1 VLAASLVATA
11 GTAQPDPAAETS
23 WMLVASSGVDS
34 LGVVGA
40 KNAADASGRALSELA
55 ERGYVYARIDSIS
68 GERHIYVSAG
78 RRAEIQSIELVGGAA
93 LDGLSDA
100 WATRQGQP
108 YDLRVLRADLE
119 AAAQRYVEAGFP
131 EAELVPTLA
140 IDSAGVAI
148 RVDVTEG
155 SQAVLA
161 GVELVGGRSR
171 SRGLATR
178 LSGLQAGAA
187 FQPLDREALRRELEA
202 TGLFESVGVPTLA
215 LDANRQLVVQVPV
228 LDGPPGTFDLVLG
241 YLPSANSGSGGL
253 VGSGRLELRNPF
265 GGGRRVNV
273 ALNRTPGLVSAFD
286 LSVSD
291 PFVAGLPFGLAG
303 AFSGYA
309 RDSTF
314 SRQRLR
320 GETALRVSR
329 GIEVSLSASREAV
342 APGSFGATLIEGQQ
356 RVVRSS
362 GWFFGAGLAVRAV
375 DAPLNPR
382 RGLVLSIAA
391 EQGRRRRTPDPALEA
406 ASSQLQRRMDLL
418 ARAFLPMLAR
428 QTLVVGIEGQAL
440 LSGQDAGGGAAGR
453 ITEGELLR
461 LGGATS
467 LRGYDE
473 DAFIGDLVGRVL
485 LEYRFLWGPQ
495 TYAFGFGDLG
505 YIDQPLLPGGLAE
518 RQTRPGYG
526 AGIQVRT
533 GLGLATVTYA
543 LNPDLPASR
552 GKVHV
557 GLSVGL

>member
-1 VLAASLVATA
+1 M
-11 GTAQPDPAAETS
+11 AQPNPASDVSWALVTS
-23 WMLVASSGVDS
+23 RGADS
-34 LGVVGA
+34 LGVVQA
-40 KNAADASGRALSELA
+40 KTAVEAAERARSELA
-55 ERGYVYARIDSIS
+55 ERGYVYARVDSIS
-68 GERHIYVSAG
+68 ANHRIHLTPG
-78 RRAEIQSIELVGGAA
+78 RRTEVQSVELIGVAA
-93 LDGLSDA
+93 LDGLA
-100 WATRQGQP
+100 EGWQTRKGVL
-108 YDLRVLRADLE
+108 YDPRVLRSDLG
-119 AAAQRYVEAGFP
+119 AAAERYVEAGFP
-131 EAELVPTLA
+131 DAELVPTLT
-140 IDSAGVAI
+140 IDTTGVAI

-155 SQAVLA
+155 SRAVLA

-178 LSGLQAGAA
+178 LSGLRVGSAY
-187 FQPLDREALRRELEA
+187 QPFDRDALRRELEA
-202 TGLFESVGVPTLA
+202 TGLFIGVGEPRLV

-228 LDGPPGTFDLVLG
+228 QDAPPGTFDLVLG
-241 YLPSANSGSGGL
+241 YLPSANGTSGGL

-265 GGGRRVNV
+265 GGGRRVAV
-273 ALNRTPGLVSAFD
+273 SLNRTPGLVSAFD
-286 LSVSD
+286 LSLAD

-303 AFSGYA
+303 TFSGYA

-320 GETALRVSR
+320 AETTLRVSR
-329 GIEVSLSASREAV
+329 GVEVALSAAREAV
-342 APGSFGATLIEGQQ
+342 APGAFGAGLVEGQQ

-362 GWFFGAGLAVRAV
+362 GWFFGAGLAVRLV

-382 RGLVLSIAA
+382 RGLVLSVTA
-391 EQGRRRRTPDPALEA
+391 EQGRRRRTPDPVVDA
-406 ASSQLQRRMDLL
+406 ASSQLQRRMDLQVRGYAPTL
-418 ARAFLPMLAR
+418 SR
-428 QTLVVGIEGQAL
+428 QTVVIGVEGQVI
-440 LSGQDAGGGAAGR
+440 LSGQEVGQAES

-473 DAFIGDLVGRVL
+473 DAFLGDLVGRML
-485 LEYRFLWGPQ
+485 LEYRFLLGPQ

-505 YIDQPLLPGGLAE
+505 YIDQPPLPGQLAE